1 MDKRYFEVD
10 GTDGMFS
17 TRTSCCSTCGEKY
30 RVRFRMFTNP
40 EDQQLLEDQHPGTHL
55 CPKCLE
61 ELITQ
66 LWG

>member
-30 RVRFRMFTNP
+30 RVR
-40 EDQQLLEDQHPGTHL
+40 LEDQHPGTHL